1 MQSKYRNCNNCTFIF
16 FCFFPQPFTHT
27 LFRTFNAIKKKAG
40 FYKTR
45 KPNSKV
51 SGGNTKR
58 RSLLL
63 NFTFYVFKTFDEKS
77 LIAKLIKN
85 QTGGYLGHMMT
96 LLSWET
102 VSINIH
108 IYANIYQIVDSH
120 EKYLY
125 RFFKKNLQKLESL
138 VTRIRKEFVWNWP
151 RGCREKNKFRQ
162 WIWRNLNLLHR
173 GCIVLLK

>member
-16 FCFFPQPFTHT
+16 FVSFHIQPFTHT

-63 NFTFYVFKTFDEKS
+63 NSTFYVFKTFDENGVHGPHDDTALLRNS
-77 LIAKLIKN
+77 FN
-85 QTGGYLGHMMT
+85 Q
-96 LLSWET
+96 
-102 VSINIH
+102 
-108 IYANIYQIVDSH
+108 
-120 EKYLY
+120 
-125 RFFKKNLQKLESL
+125 
-138 VTRIRKEFVWNWP
+138 
-151 RGCREKNKFRQ
+151 
-162 WIWRNLNLLHR
+162 
-173 GCIVLLK
+173 